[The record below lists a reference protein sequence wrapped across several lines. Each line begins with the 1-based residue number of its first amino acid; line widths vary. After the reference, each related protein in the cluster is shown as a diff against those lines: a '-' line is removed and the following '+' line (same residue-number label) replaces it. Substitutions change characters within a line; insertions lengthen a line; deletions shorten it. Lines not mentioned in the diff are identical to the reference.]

1 MILTISESDLQE
13 LERLNKA
20 LAIAP
25 KGKEWAHQASL
36 IRFIED
42 HPTILPY
49 CIQAGREKKAAKI
62 AAEQDVAPMESLHA
76 GGRR

>member
-1 MILTISESDLQE
+1 MILTISETDLQE

-25 KGKEWAHQASL
+25 KGQEWAYQASL
-36 IRFIED
+36 LRFIED

-62 AAEQDVAPMESLHA
+62 AAEKDVAPMQSLHA